1 MCLAHPGVLTLRL
14 LTRRERT
21 YQEKRKKGKASHD
34 ERMSLMPPST
44 RGTSLEVSMT
54 TSPDP
59 SQTELAAN
67 DVPNGRLAIETHGL
81 SKHFGQRKAVDG
93 LTIRIP
99 ASSIAGFVGPNGA
112 GKTTTIRLLLGLV
125 RPGAGS
131 ATILGQPLT
140 HPERYLPRVGAL
152 IEAPAFYPSLSGRTN
167 LEVLAHLGG
176 YPRSRVDQVLEIVEL
191 NDRAR
196 DRVGSYSLGM
206 KQRLGVA
213 TALLPDPDLLILD
226 EPANGLDP
234 LGIIQIR
241 DLLRRL
247 REQGKTIF
255 LSSHLLGELEQ
266 VADWLVMLHQGKAL
280 FNGPAREFLDRRGVL
295 VVEAEEATQL
305 DLVARIAR
313 EAGYSIT
320 QEDRSLRIVSPASFA
335 EDLDRRAREAGAT
348 RITIRASE
356 ANLEEHFL
364 AMLKGDH

>member
-1 MCLAHPGVLTLRL
+1 
-14 LTRRERT
+14 
-21 YQEKRKKGKASHD
+21 
-34 ERMSLMPPST
+34 
-44 RGTSLEVSMT
+44 MT
-54 TSPDP
+54 PSPDT
-59 SQTELAAN
+59 SQTELAAH
-67 DVPNGRLAIETHGL
+67 DVPSSHLAIETHGL

-93 LTIRIP
+93 LTISIP
-99 ASSIAGFVGPNGA
+99 AGTITGFVGPNGA

-125 RPGAGS
+125 RPSEGH

-176 YPRSRVDQVLEIVEL
+176 HPRSRVGQLLELVEL
-191 NDRAR
+191 NNRKTDPVRT
-196 DRVGSYSLGM
+196 YSQGM

-213 TALLPDPDLLILD
+213 MALLPDPDLLILD

-234 LGIIQIR
+234 LGIIQMR

-280 FNGPAREFLDRRGVL
+280 FSGPARELLDRRSEV

-305 DLVARIAR
+305 DVVARLAR
-313 EAGYSIT
+313 EAGYPFT
-320 QEDRSLRIVSPASFA
+320 QEDHSLRIVCPASFA
-335 EDLDRRAREAGAT
+335 EALDRRAREAGAT
-348 RITIRASE
+348 GITIQAREAS
-356 ANLEEHFL
+356 LEERFL
-364 AMLKGDH
+364 AMLKGDSK